1 MKQERSGS
9 PRRTAP
15 EKDAPRAVSA
25 AEEAARTAE
34 PCALTEAEKSKLA
47 AEVSRSEDA

>member
-1 MKQERSGS
+1 MKQERLRS
-9 PRRTAP
+9 RRRSAP
-15 EKDAPRAVSA
+15 GKDEPRAVSA

-47 AEVSRSEDA
+47 AEVARIEDA